1 MDEKNGIMD
10 EEKNE
15 KDNGM
20 KMAEAASA
28 EQDGAGK
35 PAERNAEAGRF
46 GADGAGKPAERSAEA
61 GRFGADG
68 AGKPAKQSGRKRP
81 ARGFLA
87 GLAAGFLAGVVITGG
102 AAAYFVSADGIRIS
116 RADSNSA
123 LNTASVSKLE
133 ALEQRIAQNYYYAD
147 DVTTEQ
153 KETGLYKGLVESL
166 GDPYSEYYDA
176 EERRKLEE
184 STEGSYYGIGAYV
197 GSDEKTGYPVLYK
210 VIEDSPAQKAGLE
223 DGDLLVRVDGESV
236 RSVDLDEVVSKIR
249 GEEGTTVDLT
259 IYRDG
264 QDGYLNITVTRGK
277 VDTTTAAGRILEGTD
292 HIGYIAISEFDEV
305 TSEQFSKAL
314 SDLNGEGMKGLIL
327 DLRDNPGGN
336 VSTVVKIAEQLLPK
350 GLVFYYEEKNGTRTE
365 FKATGKHAFTKPLV
379 VLVNGYSASASE
391 ILSGAIQDAGIGTI
405 LGTQTYGK
413 GVVQSIYDL
422 KDGTALKITTAAYFT
437 RNGHDINHKGITP
450 DVELAF
456 DTDAYRK
463 DGTDNQLEKAESL
476 IEEKLK

>member
-87 GLAAGFLAGVVITGG
+87 GLAAGLLAGVVITGG

-166 GDPYSEYYDA
+166 GDPYSEYYDT

-236 RSVDLDEVVSKIR
+236 RSLDLDEVVSKIR

-327 DLRDNPGGN
+327 DLR
-336 VSTVVKIAEQLLPK
+336 
-350 GLVFYYEEKNGTRTE
+350 
-365 FKATGKHAFTKPLV
+365 KATGKHAFTKPLV

>member
-87 GLAAGFLAGVVITGG
+87 GLAAGLLAGVVITGG

-166 GDPYSEYYDA
+166 GDPYSEYYDT

-236 RSVDLDEVVSKIR
+236 RSLDLDEVVSKIR

-327 DLRDNPGGN
+327 DLR
-336 VSTVVKIAEQLLPK
+336 
-350 GLVFYYEEKNGTRTE
+350 EEKDGTRTE